1 MIDPISAQAVGSIGQ
16 TGAAQPASSTG
27 TAGAG
32 VAPAED
38 VTRFNSAMDQ
48 SGQNMSQ
55 ASKQSPEGFREDAA
69 SRIHGA
75 KPAETT
81 GPSST
86 LDSLDKVS
94 ADFKS
99 LRTDMLQNASH
110 MGEVGDLIRAQFQVA
125 NITMTQTMMG
135 QAGQKSS
142 QGVQQLLKGQ

>member
-32 VAPAED
+32 AAPAED
-38 VTRFNSAMDQ
+38 VTRFNTALDQ
-48 SGQNMSQ
+48 GGQNMTQTPGSFG
-55 ASKQSPEGFREDAA
+55 ADAA
-69 SRIHGA
+69 NRAQGA
-75 KPAETT
+75 KPAEAA
-81 GPSST
+81 GRSST
-86 LDSLDKVS
+86 LESLDKVS
-94 ADFKS
+94 ADFQS
-99 LRTDMLQNASH
+99 MRTDMLQNASH
-110 MGEVGDLIRAQFQVA
+110 MGEVGNLIRAQFQVA